1 MFKNKLN
8 NYIISEILKSYALV
22 LISFSLLIWI
32 AQAAKNLNLITE
44 SGLSIKTYCYFILLI
59 FPKILSQLMII
70 SFLIGTFLTII
81 RLLDTKEIEIYWLA
95 GISKL
100 NIAFTIIKISFF
112 PTVLALFFYVYLV
125 PHANFKSR
133 EILAN
138 SEFSMTNSLVKKN
151 NFNSPLKKLTIF
163 VNKNDNKGN
172 LEKVYIFEELKTIIA
187 KKGRVVNINDNNY
200 LELIDGFIHEK
211 NQQQN
216 ITVVKFEK
224 TIFDF
229 TKYQTEITKNTKLQ
243 EQRTSWL
250 INEYR
255 NNKKNFKKNKKKYN
269 NLKKTNQNILEE
281 IHKRIVKPLF
291 IPFVA
296 FLCCFLLY
304 TNNEKINL
312 TRLKIFIFSLST
324 LLIIFIE
331 ILVGISS
338 KNYALQTFFY
348 ILPLIGTTLTFY
360 LLKNFLKKEPIYR

>member
-1 MFKNKLN
+1 
-8 NYIISEILKSYALV
+8 
-22 LISFSLLIWI
+22 
-32 AQAAKNLNLITE
+32 
-44 SGLSIKTYCYFILLI
+44 
-59 FPKILSQLMII
+59 MII
-70 SFLIGTFLTII
+70 SFLIGVFLTFLK
-81 RLLDTKEIEIYWLA
+81 LLDTKEIEIYWLA

-100 NIAFTIIKISFF
+100 NIAITIFKISFL
-112 PTVLALFFYVYLV
+112 PTALALFFYVYLV
-125 PHANFKSR
+125 PYTNFKSR

-138 SEFSMTNSLVKKN
+138 SEFSMINSLVKKN

-172 LEKVYIFEELKTIIA
+172 LEKIYIFEELKTIIA
-187 KKGRVVNINDNNY
+187 KKGRVVNINNNNY

-229 TKYQTEITKNTKLQ
+229 TKYQTEITKYTKLA
-243 EQRTSWL
+243 ERSTLWL
-250 INEYR
+250 F
-255 NNKKNFKKNKKKYN
+255 KNYKLSKSKNM
-269 NLKKTNQNILEE
+269 LEE

-312 TRLKIFIFSLST
+312 TKLKIFIFSLST

-331 ILVGISS
+331 ILIGLSA
-338 KNYALQTFFY
+338 KNYLLQTFFY
-348 ILPLIGTTLTFY
+348 TFPLMGTALTFF
-360 LLKNFLKKEPIYR
+360 LLKNFLKKEPIYK

>member
-8 NYIISEILKSYALV
+8 NYIVSEILKSYALV

-32 AQAAKNLNLITE
+32 AQSAKNLNLITE
-44 SGLSIKTYCYFILLI
+44 SGLSIKIYAYFIFLI
-59 FPKILSQLMII
+59 FPKIISQLMVI
-70 SFLIGTFLTII
+70 SFMIATFLTILK
-81 RLLDTKEIEIYWLA
+81 LLDTKEIEIYWLA

-100 NIAFTIIKISFF
+100 NIAFTIFKVSFV
-112 PTVLALFFYVYLV
+112 PLILALLFYIYLV
-125 PHANFKSR
+125 PLTNFKSR

-138 SEFSMTNSLVKKN
+138 SEFSMINSLVKKN

-172 LEKVYIFEELKTIIA
+172 LEKIYIFEELKTIIA

-200 LELIDGFIHEK
+200 LELVDGFIHEK

-229 TKYQTEITKNTKLQ
+229 TKYQTEITKYTKLA
-243 EQRTSWL
+243 EQSTLWL
-250 INEYR
+250 F
-255 NNKKNFKKNKKKYN
+255 KNYKLSKSKDM
-269 NLKKTNQNILEE
+269 LEE

-312 TRLKIFIFSLST
+312 IKLKIFIFSLST

-331 ILVGISS
+331 ILIGLST
-338 KNYALQTFFY
+338 KNYLLQIFFYMLPLLGTILTFF
-348 ILPLIGTTLTFY
+348 
-360 LLKNFLKKEPIYR
+360 LLKNFLKKEPIYK

>member
-8 NYIISEILKSYALV
+8 NYIVSEILKSYALV

-59 FPKILSQLMII
+59 FPKITSQLMII
-70 SFLIGTFLTII
+70 SFLIGAFLTILK
-81 RLLDTKEIEIYWLA
+81 LLDTKEIEIYWLA

-100 NIAFTIIKISFF
+100 NIAFTIFKVSFV
-112 PTVLALFFYVYLV
+112 PLILALLFYIYLV
-125 PHANFKSR
+125 PLTNFKSR

-138 SEFSMTNSLVKKN
+138 SEFSMINSLVKKN

-172 LEKVYIFEELKTIIA
+172 LEKIYIFEELKTIIA

-200 LELIDGFIHEK
+200 LELVDGFIHEK

-229 TKYQTEITKNTKLQ
+229 TKYQTEITKYTKLA
-243 EQRTSWL
+243 EQSTSWL
-250 INEYR
+250 F
-255 NNKKNFKKNKKKYN
+255 KNYKLSKNK
-269 NLKKTNQNILEE
+269 NILEE
-281 IHKRIVKPLF
+281 MHKRIVKPLF
-291 IPFVA
+291 VPFVA

-324 LLIIFIE
+324 ILIILIE
-331 ILVGISS
+331 ILIGLST
-338 KNYALQTFFY
+338 KNYLLQIFFYMLPLLGVALTFF
-348 ILPLIGTTLTFY
+348 
-360 LLKNFLKKEPIYR
+360 LLKNFLKKEPMYK

>member
-8 NYIISEILKSYALV
+8 NYIVSEILKSYALV

-59 FPKILSQLMII
+59 FPKIVSQLMII
-70 SFLIGTFLTII
+70 SFLIGAFLTILK
-81 RLLDTKEIEIYWLA
+81 LLDTKEIEIYWLA

-100 NIAFTIIKISFF
+100 NIAFTIFKVSFV
-112 PTVLALFFYVYLV
+112 PLILALLFYIYLV
-125 PHANFKSR
+125 PLTNFKSR

-138 SEFSMTNSLVKKN
+138 SEFSMINSLVKKN

-172 LEKVYIFEELKTIIA
+172 LEKIYIFEELKTIIA

-229 TKYQTEITKNTKLQ
+229 TKYQTEITKYTKLT
-243 EQRTSWL
+243 ERSTLWL
-250 INEYR
+250 F
-255 NNKKNFKKNKKKYN
+255 KNYKLTKSKDM
-269 NLKKTNQNILEE
+269 LEE
-281 IHKRIVKPLF
+281 INKRIIKPLF
-291 IPFVA
+291 IPFIA

-312 TRLKIFIFSLST
+312 TKLKIFIFSLST
-324 LLIIFIE
+324 LLIIFVE
-331 ILVGISS
+331 ILIGISG
-338 KNYALQTFFY
+338 KNYLLQIFFY
-348 ILPLIGTTLTFY
+348 ILPPMGTALTFFS
-360 LLKNFLKKEPIYR
+360 LKNFLKKEPMYK

>member
-8 NYIISEILKSYALV
+8 NYIVSEILKSYTLV

-59 FPKILSQLMII
+59 FPKIVSQLMII
-70 SFLIGTFLTII
+70 SFLIGAFLTILK
-81 RLLDTKEIEIYWLA
+81 LLDTKEIEIYWLA

-100 NIAFTIIKISFF
+100 NIAFIIFKVSFVPLIF
-112 PTVLALFFYVYLV
+112 SLLFYIYLV
-125 PHANFKSR
+125 PLTNFKSR

-138 SEFSMTNSLVKKN
+138 SEFSMINSLVKKN

-163 VNKNDNKGN
+163 VNKNDNRGN
-172 LEKVYIFEELKTIIA
+172 LEKIYIFEELKTIIA

-211 NQQQN
+211 NPQQN

-229 TKYQTEITKNTKLQ
+229 TKYQTEITKYTKIAERSTL
-243 EQRTSWL
+243 WL
-250 INEYR
+250 FKNYKLR
-255 NNKKNFKKNKKKYN
+255 KNNKD
-269 NLKKTNQNILEE
+269 ILEE
-281 IHKRIVKPLF
+281 IHARIVKPLF

-312 TRLKIFIFSLST
+312 TKLKIFIFSLST

-331 ILVGISS
+331 ILICLSS
-338 KNYALQTFFY
+338 KNYLLQTFFY
-348 ILPLIGTTLTFY
+348 ILPLMGAALTFFS
-360 LLKNFLKKEPIYR
+360 LKKFLKKEPMYK

>member
-8 NYIISEILKSYALV
+8 NYIIKEILKSYILV

-44 SGLSIKTYCYFILLI
+44 SGLSIQTYCYFILLI

-70 SFLIGTFLTII
+70 SFLIGTFLTILK
-81 RLLDTKEIEIYWLA
+81 LLDSKEIEIYWLA

-100 NIAFTIIKISFF
+100 NIAFTIFKFSFF
-112 PTVLALFFYVYLV
+112 PTIIALLFYLYLV
-125 PHANFKSR
+125 PYTNFKSR

-138 SEFSMTNSLVKKN
+138 SEFSMINSLVKKN

-172 LEKVYIFEELKTIIA
+172 LEKIYIFEELKTIIA
-187 KKGRVVNINDNNY
+187 KKGRVVNINNNNY

-229 TKYQTEITKNTKLQ
+229 TKYQTEITKYTKLA
-243 EQRTSWL
+243 EQNTLWL
-250 INEYR
+250 F
-255 NNKKNFKKNKKKYN
+255 KNYKLSKNKN
-269 NLKKTNQNILEE
+269 TLEE
-281 IHKRIVKPLF
+281 IHKRIFKPLF
-291 IPFVA
+291 IPFLA

-312 TRLKIFIFSLST
+312 TRLKILIFSLST
-324 LLIIFIE
+324 ILIIFIE
-331 ILVGISS
+331 ILINLSV
-338 KNYALQTFFY
+338 KNNLFQIFFY
-348 ILPLIGTTLTFY
+348 TLPLIGLVLTFY
-360 LLKNFLKKEPIYR
+360 TLKNFLKNEPVYK

>member
-8 NYIISEILKSYALV
+8 NYIVSEILKSYALV

-59 FPKILSQLMII
+59 FPKIISQLMII
-70 SFLIGTFLTII
+70 SFLIGAFLTILK
-81 RLLDTKEIEIYWLA
+81 LLDTKEIEIYWLA

-100 NIAFTIIKISFF
+100 NIAFTIFTVSFV
-112 PTVLALFFYVYLV
+112 PLILALLFYIYLV
-125 PHANFKSR
+125 PLTNFKSR

-138 SEFSMTNSLVKKN
+138 SEFSMINSLVKKN

-172 LEKVYIFEELKTIIA
+172 LEKIYIFEELKTIIA

-200 LELIDGFIHEK
+200 LELVDGFIHEK

-229 TKYQTEITKNTKLQ
+229 TKYQTEITKYTKLA
-243 EQRTSWL
+243 EQSTLWL
-250 INEYR
+250 F
-255 NNKKNFKKNKKKYN
+255 KNYKLSKSKDM
-269 NLKKTNQNILEE
+269 LEE

-312 TRLKIFIFSLST
+312 TKLKIFIFSLST

-331 ILVGISS
+331 ILIGLSS
-338 KNYALQTFFY
+338 KNYLLQTFFY
-348 ILPLIGTTLTFY
+348 MLPLMGTALTFFS
-360 LLKNFLKKEPIYR
+360 LKNFLKKEPMYK

>member
-8 NYIISEILKSYALV
+8 NYIVSEILKSYALV

-44 SGLSIKTYCYFILLI
+44 SGLAIKTYCYFILLT

-70 SFLIGTFLTII
+70 SFLIGVFLTTLK
-81 RLLDTKEIEIYWLA
+81 LLETKEIEIYWLA

-100 NIAFTIIKISFF
+100 NIAFTIFKVSFL
-112 PTVLALFFYVYLV
+112 PTILALFFYVYLV

-138 SEFSMTNSLVKKN
+138 SEFSIINSLVKKN

-172 LEKVYIFEELKTIIA
+172 LEKIYIFEELKTIIA
-187 KKGRVVNINDNNY
+187 KKGRVVNIDDNNY

-229 TKYQTEITKNTKLQ
+229 TKYQTEIAKYTKLA
-243 EQRTSWL
+243 EQSTLWL
-250 INEYR
+250 F
-255 NNKKNFKKNKKKYN
+255 KNYKSKKNKDM
-269 NLKKTNQNILEE
+269 LEE
-281 IHKRIVKPLF
+281 IHKRIFKPLF

-324 LLIIFIE
+324 ILIIFIE
-331 ILVGISS
+331 ILIGLST
-338 KNYALQTFFY
+338 KNYLLQFLFY
-348 ILPLIGTTLTFY
+348 MLPFIGTVFAFY
-360 LLKNFLKKEPIYR
+360 LLKNFLKKEPIYK

>member
-8 NYIISEILKSYALV
+8 NYIVSEILKSYALV

-44 SGLSIKTYCYFILLI
+44 SGLAIKTYCYFILLT

-70 SFLIGTFLTII
+70 SFLIGVFLTTLK
-81 RLLDTKEIEIYWLA
+81 LLETKEIEIYWLA

-100 NIAFTIIKISFF
+100 NIAFTIFKVSFL
-112 PTVLALFFYVYLV
+112 PTILALFFYVYLV

-138 SEFSMTNSLVKKN
+138 SEFSIINSLVKKN

-172 LEKVYIFEELKTIIA
+172 LEKIYIFEELKTIIA
-187 KKGRVVNINDNNY
+187 KKGRVVNIDDNNY

-229 TKYQTEITKNTKLQ
+229 TKYQTEIAKYTKLA
-243 EQRTSWL
+243 EQSTLWL
-250 INEYR
+250 F
-255 NNKKNFKKNKKKYN
+255 KNYKSKKNKDM
-269 NLKKTNQNILEE
+269 LEE
-281 IHKRIVKPLF
+281 IHKRIFKPLF

-304 TNNEKINL
+304 TNDEKINL

-324 LLIIFIE
+324 ILIIFIE
-331 ILVGISS
+331 ILIGLST
-338 KNYALQTFFY
+338 KNYLLQIFFY
-348 ILPLIGTTLTFY
+348 MLPFTGTVFAFY
-360 LLKNFLKKEPIYR
+360 LLKNFLKKEPIYK

>member
-1 MFKNKLN
+1 M
-8 NYIISEILKSYALV
+8 
-22 LISFSLLIWI
+22 
-32 AQAAKNLNLITE
+32 
-44 SGLSIKTYCYFILLI
+44 
-59 FPKILSQLMII
+59 
-70 SFLIGTFLTII
+70 
-81 RLLDTKEIEIYWLA
+81 
-95 GISKL
+95 
-100 NIAFTIIKISFF
+100 
-112 PTVLALFFYVYLV
+112 
-125 PHANFKSR
+125 
-133 EILAN
+133 AN
-138 SEFSMTNSLVKKN
+138 SEFSMINSLVKKN

-172 LEKVYIFEELKTIIA
+172 LEKIYIFEELKTIIA

-229 TKYQTEITKNTKLQ
+229 TKYQTEITKYTKLA
-243 EQRTSWL
+243 EQSTLWL
-250 INEYR
+250 F
-255 NNKKNFKKNKKKYN
+255 KNYKLSKNKDM
-269 NLKKTNQNILEE
+269 LEE

-312 TRLKIFIFSLST
+312 TKLKIFIFSLST

-331 ILVGISS
+331 ILIGLSA
-338 KNYALQTFFY
+338 KNYLLQTFFY
-348 ILPLIGTTLTFY
+348 MLPLIGTILTFF
-360 LLKNFLKKEPIYR
+360 LLKNFLKKEPIYK

>member
-8 NYIISEILKSYALV
+8 NYIIKEILNSYALV

-44 SGLSIKTYCYFILLI
+44 SGLSVKTYSYFILLI

-70 SFLIGTFLTII
+70 SFLIGVFLTILK
-81 RLLDTKEIEIYWLA
+81 LLDTKEIEIYWLA

-100 NIAFTIIKISFF
+100 NIAFTIFKISFF

-125 PHANFKSR
+125 PHTNFKSR

-138 SEFSMTNSLVKKN
+138 SEFSIINSLVKKN

-172 LEKVYIFEELKTIIA
+172 LEKVYIFEEFKTIIA
-187 KKGRVVNINDNNY
+187 KKGRVININNNNY
-200 LELIDGFIHEK
+200 LELTDGFIHEK
-211 NQQQN
+211 NRQQN

-229 TKYQTEITKNTKLQ
+229 TKYQTEITKYTKLA
-243 EQRTSWL
+243 EQSTLWL
-250 INEYR
+250 F
-255 NNKKNFKKNKKKYN
+255 KNYKLRKDKN
-269 NLKKTNQNILEE
+269 TLEE

-312 TRLKIFIFSLST
+312 TKLKIFIFSLST
-324 LLIIFIE
+324 FLIIFIE
-331 ILVGISS
+331 ILIGLSV
-338 KNYALQTFFY
+338 KNYLLQIFFYMLPLMGAALTFFS
-348 ILPLIGTTLTFY
+348 
-360 LLKNFLKKEPIYR
+360 LKNFLIKEPMYK

>member
-8 NYIISEILKSYALV
+8 NYIVSEILKSYALV
-22 LISFSLLIWI
+22 LISFSLLILI

-70 SFLIGTFLTII
+70 SFLIGAFLTILK
-81 RLLDTKEIEIYWLA
+81 LLDTKEIEIYWLA

-100 NIAFTIIKISFF
+100 NIAFTIFTVSFV
-112 PTVLALFFYVYLV
+112 PLILALLFYIYLV
-125 PHANFKSR
+125 PLTNFKSR

-138 SEFSMTNSLVKKN
+138 SEFSMINSLVKKN

-172 LEKVYIFEELKTIIA
+172 LEKIYIFEELKTIIA

-200 LELIDGFIHEK
+200 LELVDGFIHEK

-229 TKYQTEITKNTKLQ
+229 TKYQTEITKYTKLA
-243 EQRTSWL
+243 EQSTLWL
-250 INEYR
+250 F
-255 NNKKNFKKNKKKYN
+255 KNYKLSKSKDM
-269 NLKKTNQNILEE
+269 LEE

-312 TRLKIFIFSLST
+312 TKLKIFIFSLST

-331 ILVGISS
+331 ILIGLSS
-338 KNYALQTFFY
+338 KNYLLQTFFY
-348 ILPLIGTTLTFY
+348 MLPLMGTALTFFS
-360 LLKNFLKKEPIYR
+360 LKNFLKKEPMYK

>member
-8 NYIISEILKSYALV
+8 NYIVLEILRSYALV

-70 SFLIGTFLTII
+70 SFLIGSFLAILK
-81 RLLDTKEIEIYWLA
+81 LLDNKEIEIYWLA

-100 NIAFTIIKISFF
+100 KIALIIFKVSFF
-112 PTVLALFFYVYLV
+112 PTIIALLFYIYLV
-125 PHANFKSR
+125 PYTNFKSR
-133 EILAN
+133 ELLAN
-138 SEFSMTNSLVKKN
+138 SEFSIINSLVKKN
-151 NFNSPLKKLTIF
+151 NFNSPLKKLTIY

-172 LEKVYIFEELKTIIA
+172 LEKIYIFEEFKTIIA

-216 ITVVKFEK
+216 IVVVKFEK

-229 TKYQTEITKNTKLQ
+229 TKYQTEITKYTKLG
-243 EQRTSWL
+243 ERSTMWL
-250 INEYR
+250 F
-255 NNKKNFKKNKKKYN
+255 KNYYSSKNKD
-269 NLKKTNQNILEE
+269 TLEE
-281 IHKRIVKPLF
+281 IHKRVFKPLF

-312 TRLKIFIFSLST
+312 TKLKIFIFSL
-324 LLIIFIE
+324 
-331 ILVGISS
+331 
-338 KNYALQTFFY
+338 
-348 ILPLIGTTLTFY
+348 
-360 LLKNFLKKEPIYR
+360 

>member
-8 NYIISEILKSYALV
+8 NYIISEILKSYTLV

-32 AQAAKNLNLITE
+32 AQAAKNLSLITE

-70 SFLIGTFLTII
+70 SFLIGAFLTILKLI
-81 RLLDTKEIEIYWLA
+81 DTKEIEIYWLA

-100 NIAFTIIKISFF
+100 NIAFTIFKISFL
-112 PTVLALFFYVYLV
+112 PTIIALFFYLYLV
-125 PHANFKSR
+125 PYTNFKSR

-138 SEFSMTNSLVKKN
+138 SEFSMVNSLVKKN

-172 LEKVYIFEELKTIIA
+172 LEKIFIFEDLKTIIA
-187 KKGRVVNINDNNY
+187 KKGRVVNINKKNY
-200 LELIDGFIHEK
+200 LELIDGFVHEK
-211 NQQQN
+211 NQEQN

-229 TKYQTEITKNTKLQ
+229 TKYQTEITKNLKLA
-243 EQRTSWL
+243 EQGTLWL
-250 INEYR
+250 F
-255 NNKKNFKKNKKKYN
+255 KNYKLKKNKDM
-269 NLKKTNQNILEE
+269 LEE
-281 IHKRIVKPLF
+281 IHKRIIKPLF
-291 IPFVA
+291 IPLVA

-312 TRLKIFIFSLST
+312 TKLKIFIFSIST
-324 LLIIFIE
+324 ILIIFIE
-331 ILVGISS
+331 ILIGLST
-338 KNYALQTFFY
+338 KNDLFQTFFY
-348 ILPLIGTTLTFY
+348 MLPPIGTIFTFY
-360 LLKNFLKKEPIYR
+360 LLKNFLKKEPVFK

>member
-1 MFKNKLN
+1 
-8 NYIISEILKSYALV
+8 
-22 LISFSLLIWI
+22 
-32 AQAAKNLNLITE
+32 
-44 SGLSIKTYCYFILLI
+44 LI
-59 FPKILSQLMII
+59 FPKIVSQLMII
-70 SFLIGTFLTII
+70 SFLIGAFLTILK
-81 RLLDTKEIEIYWLA
+81 LLDTKEIEIYWLA

-100 NIAFTIIKISFF
+100 NIAFTIFKVSFV
-112 PTVLALFFYVYLV
+112 PLIIALLFYIYIV
-125 PHANFKSR
+125 PLTNFKSR

-138 SEFSMTNSLVKKN
+138 SEFSMINSLVKKN

-172 LEKVYIFEELKTIIA
+172 LEKIYIFEEVKTIIA
-187 KKGRVVNINDNNY
+187 KKGRVVNINNNNY

-211 NQQQN
+211 NPQQN

-229 TKYQTEITKNTKLQ
+229 TKYQTEITKYTKLA
-243 EQRTSWL
+243 ERSTLWL
-250 INEYR
+250 F
-255 NNKKNFKKNKKKYN
+255 KNYKLSKSKDM
-269 NLKKTNQNILEE
+269 LEE

-312 TRLKIFIFSLST
+312 TKLKIFIFSLST

-331 ILVGISS
+331 ILIGFSA
-338 KNYALQTFFY
+338 KNYLLQTFFY
-348 ILPLIGTTLTFY
+348 MLPLMGTTLTFFS
-360 LLKNFLKKEPIYR
+360 LKNFLKKEPTYK

>member
-1 MFKNKLN
+1 
-8 NYIISEILKSYALV
+8 
-22 LISFSLLIWI
+22 
-32 AQAAKNLNLITE
+32 
-44 SGLSIKTYCYFILLI
+44 
-59 FPKILSQLMII
+59 MII
-70 SFLIGTFLTII
+70 SFLIGAFLTILK
-81 RLLDTKEIEIYWLA
+81 LLDTKEIEIYWLA

-100 NIAFTIIKISFF
+100 NIAFTIFKVSFV
-112 PTVLALFFYVYLV
+112 PLIIALLFYIYIV
-125 PHANFKSR
+125 PLTNFKSR

-138 SEFSMTNSLVKKN
+138 SEFSMINSLVKKN

-172 LEKVYIFEELKTIIA
+172 LEKIYIFEEVKTIIA
-187 KKGRVVNINDNNY
+187 KKGRVVNINNNNY

-211 NQQQN
+211 NPQQN

-229 TKYQTEITKNTKLQ
+229 TKYQTEITKYTKLA
-243 EQRTSWL
+243 ERSTLWL
-250 INEYR
+250 F
-255 NNKKNFKKNKKKYN
+255 KNYKLSKSKDM
-269 NLKKTNQNILEE
+269 LEE

-312 TRLKIFIFSLST
+312 TKLKIFIFSLST

-331 ILVGISS
+331 ILIGFSA
-338 KNYALQTFFY
+338 KNYLLQTFFY
-348 ILPLIGTTLTFY
+348 MLPLMGTTLTFFS
-360 LLKNFLKKEPIYR
+360 LKNFLKKEPTYK

>member
-8 NYIISEILKSYALV
+8 NYIVSEILKSYALV

-44 SGLSIKTYCYFILLI
+44 SGLSIQTYCYFILLI

-70 SFLIGTFLTII
+70 SFLIGAFLTILK
-81 RLLDTKEIEIYWLA
+81 LLDTKEIEIYWLA

-100 NIAFTIIKISFF
+100 NIAFTIFKISFL
-112 PTVLALFFYVYLV
+112 PTALALIFYVYLV
-125 PHANFKSR
+125 PHTNFKSR
-133 EILAN
+133 EVLAN
-138 SEFSMTNSLVKKN
+138 SQFSIINSLVKKN

-172 LEKVYIFEELKTIIA
+172 LEKIYIFEELKTIIA

-211 NQQQN
+211 NTQQN

-229 TKYQTEITKNTKLQ
+229 TKYQTEITKYIKLQ
-243 EQRTSWL
+243 ENSTSWL
-250 INEYR
+250 IKKYKSDK
-255 NNKKNFKKNKKKYN
+255 KKNN
-269 NLKKTNQNILEE
+269 NILEE
-281 IHKRIVKPLF
+281 IHKRIFKPLF
-291 IPFVA
+291 IPLIA

-312 TRLKIFIFSLST
+312 VRLKIFIFSLST
-324 LLIIFIE
+324 ILIISIE
-331 ILVGISS
+331 ILINLSV
-338 KNYALQTFFY
+338 KNHVFQNIFY
-348 ILPLIGTTLTFY
+348 MLPLIGSVLIFY
-360 LLKNFLKKEPIYR
+360 LLKNFLKKEPIYK